1 LTLIGLHYI
10 LIPMHVSIG
19 FSQIND
25 HIQATN
31 EAVGQAIIGLG
42 NIPANLAF
50 IFTSVEFAH
59 PLVLRTANNLLG
71 ETPILGCSSAGIMTN
86 QGVFRHGL
94 AILLLSLNPQTFF
107 NVAAVKD
114 INKKNPHL
122 SGKELGTK
130 LLAGF
135 KNGPRSLSIILSD
148 KLITAGTHLINGLQ
162 ESLGN
167 SFPLIGA
174 SASDNFENHKTYQYL
189 NKEILAESCS
199 GILFGGKFNFGFG
212 VKHGWKPLG
221 KMRSVTASEG
231 NVIKEIDGLAAVK
244 LYEDYFAKNT
254 LDLVKELRR
263 ISIYYPL
270 GIYLSGEKEYLLR
283 NIISIKDDGSLVT
296 QGDVPSNSRIRLMI
310 STEDSRL
317 EATLEACEEAKR
329 NLATQKIKFLIVFD
343 SAARFSILGRKNDT
357 ELCIIKEAFGKNTPL
372 IGIYT
377 NGEQAPLKSIDYL
390 GRTYF
395 HNQSINILAIGE
407 Q

>member
-1 LTLIGLHYI
+1 LTLVGLHYI
-10 LIPMHVSIG
+10 LIAMNVSIG

-25 HIQATN
+25 HIQAAN
-31 EAVGQAIIGLG
+31 EAIGQATVGLG
-42 NIPANLAF
+42 NAPVSLAF
-50 IFTSVEFAH
+50 IFTSTEFAH
-59 PLVLRTANNLLG
+59 PLVLKTANNLLG

-86 QGVFRHGL
+86 QGVFKHGF
-94 AILLLSLNPQTFF
+94 AILLLSLNSQTFF
-107 NVAAVKD
+107 SIAAVKD
-114 INKKNPHL
+114 INKKNPLL

-130 LLAGF
+130 LLYGF
-135 KNGPRSLSIILSD
+135 KNAPRSLSIILSD
-148 KLITAGTHLINGLQ
+148 KLVTEGTHLINGLQ
-162 ESLGN
+162 GSLGN

-174 SASDNFENHKTYQYL
+174 SASDNFENHKTYQYV

-212 VKHGWKPLG
+212 IKHGWKPLG
-221 KMRSVTASEG
+221 KMRCVTSSEG

-254 LDLVKELRR
+254 PDLAKELRR

-283 NIISIKDDGSLVT
+283 NIISIKSDGSLVT
-296 QGDVPSNSRIRLMI
+296 QGDIPQNSKIRLMI
-310 STEDSRL
+310 STEESRL
-317 EATLEACEEAKR
+317 AATAAACEEAKK
-329 NLATQKIKFLIVFD
+329 NMGSQKIKFLIVFA
-343 SAARFSILGRKNDT
+343 SAARFSLLRRQNDT
-357 ELCIIKEAFGKNTPL
+357 ELCVIKEAFGKNTPL

-377 NGEQAPLKSIDYL
+377 NGEQTPLKSINYL